1 MFTKKSVDYFFEH
14 LIDMRES
21 AAILSDGFL
30 LELIKISVEHSS
42 SSTFNQPKIVYSDF
56 HTFLKG
62 SFSST

>member
-1 MFTKKSVDYFFEH
+1 MDYFFEH

-42 SSTFNQPKIVYSDF
+42 SSTSDVTKKLF
-56 HTFLKG
+56 IAISIPF
-62 SFSST
+62 